1 MKIPNKTKMTIF
13 IYVFVVVVVVV
24 KSIFIELFII
34 TIIRN
39 IVEFNDGTNT

>member
-13 IYVFVVVVVVV
+13 IYVFVVVV